1 MTNTRRSAL
10 AMSDTLDLLIINGR
24 VMTPG
29 GLVEADIGIAGGKIV
44 SIGALSGAAA
54 AKTFDAKGLHVLPG
68 VIDSQVHFREPGL
81 EHKEDIAHG
90 TKAAIKGGVTS
101 IFEMPN
107 TSPLTL
113 DAATLQQ
120 KLDIA
125 AETAWSDHAF
135 FMGGN
140 HENADQLSVLEKLP
154 GCAGV
159 KIFMGSST
167 GTLLAKDDDVIA
179 AVLANGNRRVSVH
192 AEDEDRL
199 ISRQGIA
206 TDAESAEAH
215 PDWRDVESAVRAT
228 KRIVKLARDA
238 GRRVHVLHISS
249 ADEMDIL
256 AEHKDLITVE
266 VTLNHLTMA
275 APECYERLGAF
286 AQMNPPVRD
295 ASHREGLWAAV
306 RNGIVDVFGSDHA
319 PHTIEEKERPYP
331 SSPSGMP
338 GVQTSLPL
346 LLDHMNAG
354 RLSLERL
361 VDLTSHGP
369 QRIFNIAGKGR
380 IAVGYDADLVLV
392 DLAAKREITD
402 EWIAS
407 KCGWTPFDGVK
418 VTGWPMATILRGKIV
433 VRDDEVLGEPSG
445 KPVRFV
451 DIMEPA

>member
-1 MTNTRRSAL
+1 
-10 AMSDTLDLLIINGR
+10 MSEKFDLMIKNGQ

-29 GLVEADIGIAGGKIV
+29 GLVQADIGVINGKIIT
-44 SIGALSGAAA
+44 IGSLSNDIAQETYNA
-54 AKTFDAKGLHVLPG
+54 TGLHILPG

-113 DAATLQQ
+113 DEQTLTA
-120 KLDIA
+120 KLER
-125 AETAWSDHAF
+125 AEQTAWCDYAF

-140 HENADQLSVLEKLP
+140 SENAQRLAELERLP

-167 GTLLAKDDDVIA
+167 GTLLAKDDEVIA
-179 AVLANGNRRVSVH
+179 DVLANGVRRVSVH

-199 ISRQGIA
+199 ISRQNIA
-206 TDAESAEAH
+206 VEAEDPEAH

-228 KRIVKLARDA
+228 TRLVNLARKA
-238 GRRVHVLHISS
+238 NRRVHVLHISS
-249 ADEMDIL
+249 RDEMDIL
-256 AEHKDLITVE
+256 AKHKDLISVE
-266 VTLNHLTMA
+266 VTLNHLTLS
-275 APECYERLGAF
+275 APDCYERLGAF

-295 ASHREGLWAAV
+295 LNHQMGLWAAIQ
-306 RNGIVDVFGSDHA
+306 NGIVDVIGSDHA

-346 LLDHMNAG
+346 LLNHMHEG
-354 RLSLERL
+354 RLSLERI
-361 VDLTSHGP
+361 VDLTSAGP
-369 QRIFNIAGKGR
+369 QRLFGIMGKGR

-392 DLAAKREITD
+392 DLKKQRVISD

-407 KCGWTPFDGVK
+407 KCGWTPFDGMSVM
-418 VTGWPMATILRGKIV
+418 GWPVATILRGNIV
-433 VRDDEVLGEPSG
+433 VREDEILGGPMG
-445 KPVRFV
+445 DAVRFF
-451 DIMEPA
+451 ETSTSN

>member
-10 AMSDTLDLLIINGR
+10 AMSDTLDLLITNGR

-29 GLVEADIGIAGGKIV
+29 GLIEADIGVAGGKIV

-54 AKTFDAKGLHVLPG
+54 AETFDAKGLHVLPG

-125 AETAWSDHAF
+125 AATAWSDHAF

-140 HENADQLSVLEKLP
+140 HENADQLSTLEKLP

>member
-1 MTNTRRSAL
+1 
-10 AMSDTLDLLIINGR
+10 MSEAFDLVIRNGQ

-29 GLVEADIGIAGGKIV
+29 GLVEADIGISGGKIAA
-44 SIGALSGAAA
+44 IGALADAPSADSLDAAR
-54 AKTFDAKGLHVLPG
+54 LHVLPG
-68 VIDSQVHFREPGL
+68 VIDTQVHFREPGL

-90 TKAAIKGGVTS
+90 TKAAIKGGVTA

-113 DAATLQQ
+113 DEATLKDKLDRAAATG
-120 KLDIA
+120 
-125 AETAWSDHAF
+125 WCDHAF

-140 HENADQLSVLEKLP
+140 HENAHRLAELEKLP

-167 GTLLAKDDDVIA
+167 GTLLAKDDEVIA
-179 AVLANGNRRVSVH
+179 AVLANGTRRVSVH

-199 ISRQGIA
+199 ISRQNIA
-206 TDAESAEAH
+206 TEAESVEAH

-228 KRIVKLARDA
+228 KRIVKLAREA

-249 ADEMDIL
+249 ADEMEIL
-256 AEHKDLITVE
+256 AKHKDLVTVE

-275 APECYERLGAF
+275 APECYEQLGAF

-295 ASHREGLWAAV
+295 AHHRDGLWEAV

-354 RLSLERL
+354 RLSLQRV
-361 VDLTSHGP
+361 VDLTSAGP
-369 QRIFNIAGKGR
+369 QRIFGIAGKGR
-380 IAVGYDADLVLV
+380 IAVGYDADFVLV

-402 EWIAS
+402 DWIAS
-407 KCGWTPFDGVK
+407 KCGWTPFDGMN
-418 VTGWPMATILRGKIV
+418 VTGWPIATVLRGAIMM
-433 VRDDEVLGEPSG
+433 RDDEVLGAPG
-445 KPVRFV
+445 GQPVRFV
-451 DIMEPA
+451 EAMGTT

>member
-1 MTNTRRSAL
+1 MIGEIVSKTY
-10 AMSDTLDLLIINGR
+10 DLIIKNGQ

-29 GLVEADIGIAGGKIV
+29 GLIKTDLGIQDEKISAV
-44 SIGALSGAAA
+44 GDLATCSAAEIY
-54 AKTFDAKGLHVLPG
+54 DANGLHILPG

-113 DAATLQQ
+113 DEHTLQD
-120 KLDIA
+120 KLNR
-125 AETAWSDHAF
+125 AEKTAWCDYAF

-140 HENADQLSVLEKLP
+140 SENAHQLSYLERLP

-167 GTLLAKDDDVIA
+167 GTLLAKDDEVIA
-179 AVLANGNRRVSVH
+179 DVLANGVRRVSVH

-199 ISRQGIA
+199 ISRQNIA
-206 TDAESAEAH
+206 IESEGPQAH

-228 KRIVKLARDA
+228 SRIVKLAREA
-238 GRRVHVLHISS
+238 NRRVHVLHISS
-249 ADEMDIL
+249 KDEMDIL
-256 AEHKDLITVE
+256 AKHKDLISVE
-266 VTLNHLTMA
+266 VTLNHLTLN
-275 APECYERLGAF
+275 APDCYEQLGAF

-295 ASHREGLWAAV
+295 LIHQTGLWAAIQ
-306 RNGIVDVFGSDHA
+306 NGIVDIIGSDHA

-346 LLDHMNAG
+346 LLNHMHEG
-354 RLSLERL
+354 RLSLQRI
-361 VDLTSHGP
+361 VDLTSAGP
-369 QRIFNIAGKGR
+369 QRLFGIAAKGR
-380 IAVGYDADLVLV
+380 IAIGYDADLVVV
-392 DLAAKREITD
+392 DLKKRRTISD
-402 EWIAS
+402 DWIAS
-407 KCGWTPFDGVK
+407 KCGWTPFDGKSVM
-418 VTGWPMATILRGKIV
+418 GWPTATILRGNIV
-433 VRDDEVLGEPSG
+433 VREDEVVGTPSG
-445 KPVRFV
+445 RAVRFFEADV
-451 DIMEPA
+451 IN

>member
-1 MTNTRRSAL
+1 
-10 AMSDTLDLLIINGR
+10 MSEAFDLVIRNAQ

-29 GLVEADIGIAGGKIV
+29 GLVEADIGILGGKIAA
-44 SIGALSGAAA
+44 IGALA
-54 AKTFDAKGLHVLPG
+54 DASSADSLDATGLHVLPG
-68 VIDSQVHFREPGL
+68 VIDTQVHFREPGL

-90 TKAAIKGGVTS
+90 TKAAIKGGVTA

-113 DAATLQQ
+113 DEATLKD
-120 KLDIA
+120 KLDRA
-125 AETAWSDHAF
+125 TATGWCDHAF

-140 HENADQLSVLEKLP
+140 HENAHRLAELEKLP

-167 GTLLAKDDDVIA
+167 GTLLAKDDEVIA
-179 AVLANGNRRVSVH
+179 AVLASGTRRVSVH

-199 ISRQGIA
+199 ISRQSIA
-206 TDAESAEAH
+206 TEAESVEAH

-228 KRIVKLARDA
+228 KRIVKLAREA

-249 ADEMDIL
+249 AEEMEIL
-256 AEHKDLITVE
+256 AKHKDLVTVE

-295 ASHREGLWAAV
+295 TRHRDGLWAAV

-354 RLSLERL
+354 RLSLQRV
-361 VDLTSHGP
+361 VDLTSAGP
-369 QRIFNIAGKGR
+369 QRIFGIAGKGR
-380 IAVGYDADLVLV
+380 IAVGYDADFVLV

-402 EWIAS
+402 DWIAS
-407 KCGWTPFDGVK
+407 KCGWTPFDGMK
-418 VTGWPMATILRGKIV
+418 VTGWPIATVLRGTIV
-433 VRDDEVLGEPSG
+433 MRDDEVLGAPG
-445 KPVRFV
+445 GQPVRFV
-451 DIMEPA
+451 EAMGMG

>member
-1 MTNTRRSAL
+1 
-10 AMSDTLDLLIINGR
+10 MSEKYDLIIKNGQ

-29 GLVEADIGIAGGKIV
+29 GLFDADIGVTNGKIIT
-44 SIGALSGAAA
+44 IGSLSNDSAEE
-54 AKTFDAKGLHVLPG
+54 TYDATGLHVIPG

-113 DAATLQQ
+113 DQQTLAA
-120 KLDIA
+120 KLER
-125 AETAWSDHAF
+125 AEQTAWCDYAF

-140 HENADQLSVLEKLP
+140 SENAGHLAELERLP

-167 GTLLAKDDDVIA
+167 GTLLAKDDEVIA
-179 AVLANGNRRVSVH
+179 DVLANGVRRVSVH

-199 ISRQGIA
+199 ISRQNIA
-206 TDAESAEAH
+206 IEAEDPEAH

-228 KRIVKLARDA
+228 TRLVKLARKA
-238 GRRVHVLHISS
+238 NRRVHVLHISS
-249 ADEMDIL
+249 KDEMDIL
-256 AEHKDLITVE
+256 AKHKDLISVE
-266 VTLNHLTMA
+266 VTLNHLTLS
-275 APECYERLGAF
+275 APDCYERLGAF

-295 ASHREGLWAAV
+295 LDHQMGLWAAIQ
-306 RNGIVDVFGSDHA
+306 NGIVDVIGSDHA

-346 LLDHMNAG
+346 LLNHMHEG
-354 RLSLERL
+354 RLSLERI
-361 VDLTSHGP
+361 VDLTSAGP
-369 QRIFNIAGKGR
+369 QRLFGIMGKGR
-380 IAVGYDADLVLV
+380 IVVGYDADFVFV
-392 DLAAKREITD
+392 DLKKQRVISD

-407 KCGWTPFDGVK
+407 KCGWTPFDGMSVM
-418 VTGWPMATILRGKIV
+418 GLSLIHI
-433 VRDDEVLGEPSG
+433 
-445 KPVRFV
+445 
-451 DIMEPA
+451 

>member
-1 MTNTRRSAL
+1 
-10 AMSDTLDLLIINGR
+10 MSEAFDLVIRNAQ

-29 GLVEADIGIAGGKIV
+29 GLVEADIGILGGKIAA
-44 SIGALSGAAA
+44 IGALADASSADSLDAA
-54 AKTFDAKGLHVLPG
+54 GLHVLPG
-68 VIDSQVHFREPGL
+68 VIDTQVHFREPGL

-90 TKAAIKGGVTS
+90 TKAAIKGGVTA

-113 DAATLQQ
+113 DEATLKD
-120 KLDIA
+120 KLDRA
-125 AETAWSDHAF
+125 TATGWCDHAF

-140 HENADQLSVLEKLP
+140 HENAHRLAELEKLP

-167 GTLLAKDDDVIA
+167 GTLLAKDDEVIA
-179 AVLANGNRRVSVH
+179 AVLASGTRRVSVH

-199 ISRQGIA
+199 ISRQSIA
-206 TDAESAEAH
+206 TEAESVEAH

-228 KRIVKLARDA
+228 KRIVKLAREA

-249 ADEMDIL
+249 AEEMEIL
-256 AEHKDLITVE
+256 AKHKDLVTVE

-295 ASHREGLWAAV
+295 ARHRDGLWAAV

-354 RLSLERL
+354 RLSLQRV
-361 VDLTSHGP
+361 VDLTSAGP
-369 QRIFNIAGKGR
+369 QRIFGIAGKGR
-380 IAVGYDADLVLV
+380 IAVGYDADFVLV

-402 EWIAS
+402 DWIAS
-407 KCGWTPFDGVK
+407 KCGWTPFDGMK
-418 VTGWPMATILRGKIV
+418 VTGWPIATVLRGTIV
-433 VRDDEVLGEPSG
+433 MRDDEVLGAPG
-445 KPVRFV
+445 GQPVRFV
-451 DIMEPA
+451 EAMGMG

>member
-54 AKTFDAKGLHVLPG
+54 AETFDAKGLHVLPG

-125 AETAWSDHAF
+125 AATAWSDHAF

-319 PHTIEEKERPYP
+319 PHTVEEKERPYP

-433 VRDDEVLGEPSG
+433 ARDDEVLGEPSG

>member
-1 MTNTRRSAL
+1 
-10 AMSDTLDLLIINGR
+10 MSDTLDLLIINGR

-54 AKTFDAKGLHVLPG
+54 AETFDAKGLHVLPG

-125 AETAWSDHAF
+125 AATAWSDHAF

-319 PHTIEEKERPYP
+319 PHTVEEKERPYP

>member
-1 MTNTRRSAL
+1 
-10 AMSDTLDLLIINGR
+10 MSEAFDLVIRNGQ

-29 GLVEADIGIAGGKIV
+29 GLVEADIGISGGKIAA
-44 SIGALSGAAA
+44 IGALADAPSADSLDAAR
-54 AKTFDAKGLHVLPG
+54 LHVLPG
-68 VIDSQVHFREPGL
+68 VIDTQVHFREPGL

-90 TKAAIKGGVTS
+90 TKAAIKGGVTA

-113 DAATLQQ
+113 DEATLKDKLDRAAATG
-120 KLDIA
+120 
-125 AETAWSDHAF
+125 WCDHAF

-140 HENADQLSVLEKLP
+140 HENAHRLAELEKLP

-167 GTLLAKDDDVIA
+167 GTLLAKDDEVIA
-179 AVLANGNRRVSVH
+179 AVLANGTRRVSVH

-199 ISRQGIA
+199 ISRQNIA
-206 TDAESAEAH
+206 TEAESVEAH

-228 KRIVKLARDA
+228 KRIVKLAREA

-249 ADEMDIL
+249 ADEMEIL
-256 AEHKDLITVE
+256 AKHKDLVTVE

-275 APECYERLGAF
+275 APECYEQLGAF

-295 ASHREGLWAAV
+295 AQHRDGLWEAV

-354 RLSLERL
+354 RLSLQRV
-361 VDLTSHGP
+361 VDLTSAGP
-369 QRIFNIAGKGR
+369 QRIFGIAGKGR
-380 IAVGYDADLVLV
+380 IAVGYDADFVLV

-402 EWIAS
+402 DWIAS
-407 KCGWTPFDGVK
+407 KCGWTPFDGMN
-418 VTGWPMATILRGKIV
+418 VTGWPIATVLRGAIMM
-433 VRDDEVLGEPSG
+433 RDDEVLGAPG
-445 KPVRFV
+445 GQPVRFV
-451 DIMEPA
+451 EAMGTT

>member
-44 SIGALSGAAA
+44 SIGALSGGAAA
-54 AKTFDAKGLHVLPG
+54 ETFDAKGLHVLPG

>member
-1 MTNTRRSAL
+1 MPE
-10 AMSDTLDLLIINGR
+10 TLDLVIRNGR

-29 GLVEADIGIAGGKIV
+29 GLVEADIGIAAGKIV
-44 SIGALSGAAA
+44 TIGALAGAKSAGSL
-54 AKTFDAKGLHVLPG
+54 DAKGLHVLPG

-113 DAATLQQ
+113 DAATLKQ

-125 AETAWSDHAF
+125 AATAWCDHAF

-140 HENADQLSVLEKLP
+140 HENADQLATLERLP

-179 AVLANGNRRVSVH
+179 AVLANGTRRVSVH

-199 ISRQGIA
+199 VSRQDIA
-206 TDAESAEAH
+206 TGAGGPSAH

-228 KRIVKLARDA
+228 KRIVKLARA
-238 GRRVHVLHISS
+238 AARRVHVLHISS

-256 AEHKDLITVE
+256 AQHKDLITVE
-266 VTLNHLTMA
+266 VTLNHLTLA

-286 AQMNPPVRD
+286 AQQNPPVRD

-354 RLSLERL
+354 RLSLERV
-361 VDLTSHGP
+361 VDLTAAGP
-369 QRIFNIAGKGR
+369 QRIFNIASKGR

-407 KCGWTPFDGVK
+407 KCGWTPFDGVT
-418 VTGWPMATILRGKIV
+418 VTGWPVATVLRGAV
-433 VRDDEVLGEPSG
+433 VMRDDEVLGEPSG
-445 KPVRFV
+445 KPVHFT
-451 DIMEPA
+451 DTMERA

>member
-1 MTNTRRSAL
+1 
-10 AMSDTLDLLIINGR
+10 MSQTLDLVIRNGR

-29 GLVEADIGIAGGKIV
+29 GLVEADVGIAAGKIV
-44 SIGALSGAAA
+44 SIGALSSAIAIE
-54 AKTFDAKGLHVLPG
+54 TLDAKGLHVLPG
-68 VIDSQVHFREPGL
+68 VIDTQVHFREPGL

-125 AETAWSDHAF
+125 KATAWCDHAF

-140 HENADQLSVLEKLP
+140 HENADQLSTLEKLP

-179 AVLANGNRRVSVH
+179 AVLANGTRRVSVH

-206 TDAESAEAH
+206 TEAESVEAH

-256 AEHKDLITVE
+256 AAHKDLITVE

-295 ASHREGLWAAV
+295 AKHREGLWAAV

-354 RLSLERL
+354 RLSLERV
-361 VDLTSHGP
+361 VDLTSAGP
-369 QRIFNIAGKGR
+369 QRIFGIAGKGR
-380 IAVGYDADLVLV
+380 IAVGYDADFVIV

-407 KCGWTPFDGVK
+407 KCGWTPFDGVS
-418 VTGWPMATILRGKIV
+418 VTGWPIATVLRGNVV
-433 VRDDEVLGEPSG
+433 VRDDEVLGAPSG
-445 KPVRFV
+445 SPVRFV
-451 DIMEPA
+451 DTMEHA

>member
-1 MTNTRRSAL
+1 
-10 AMSDTLDLLIINGR
+10 MSDTLDLLIINGR

-44 SIGALSGAAA
+44 SIGALSGGAAA
-54 AKTFDAKGLHVLPG
+54 ETFDAKGLHVLPG

>member
-1 MTNTRRSAL
+1 
-10 AMSDTLDLLIINGR
+10 
-24 VMTPG
+24 MTPG
-29 GLVEADIGIAGGKIV
+29 GLIKADIAVSGGRIAAIGG
-44 SIGALSGAAA
+44 LSRATAAD
-54 AKTFDAKGLHVLPG
+54 TFDAAGLHVLPG

-81 EHKEDIAHG
+81 EHKEDIGHG

-113 DAATLQQ
+113 DAATLQD
-120 KLDIA
+120 KLDRA
-125 AETAWSDHAF
+125 AATAWCDHAF

-140 HENADQLSVLEKLP
+140 RENADHLATLEKLP

-167 GTLLAKDDDVIA
+167 GTLLAKDDAVIA
-179 AVLANGNRRVSVH
+179 AVLANGVHRVSVH

-199 ISRQGIA
+199 IARQNIA
-206 TDAESAEAH
+206 VEAESVEAH

-228 KRIVKLARDA
+228 TRLIKLARAA

-249 ADEMDIL
+249 RDEMEIL
-256 AEHKDLITVE
+256 ARHKDLATVE

-295 ASHREGLWAAV
+295 AAHRDGLWAAV

-319 PHTIEEKERPYP
+319 PHTVAEKEQPYP

-338 GVQTSLPL
+338 GVQTSLPM

-361 VDLTSHGP
+361 VDLTSAGP
-369 QRIFNIAGKGR
+369 QRIFGIAGKGR
-380 IAVGYDADLVLV
+380 IAVGYDADFAIV
-392 DLAAKREITD
+392 DLAAKRTITD

-407 KCGWTPFDGVK
+407 KCGWTPFDGMR
-418 VTGWPMATILRGKIV
+418 VTGWPIATILRGAIV
-433 VRDDEVLGEPSG
+433 MREDEVLGNPAG
-445 KPVRFV
+445 AAVRFV
-451 DIMEPA
+451 ETMGAA

>member
-1 MTNTRRSAL
+1 MPAR
-10 AMSDTLDLLIINGR
+10 LDLIVQNGR

-44 SIGALSGAAA
+44 LIGALGDASGAEIL
-54 AKTFDAKGLHVLPG
+54 DAKGLHILPG

-90 TKAAIKGGVTS
+90 TMAAIKGGVTS

-125 AETAWSDHAF
+125 AASAWCDYAF

-140 HENADQLSVLEKLP
+140 HENADQLSTLEKLP

-179 AVLANGNRRVSVH
+179 TVLANGTRRVSVH

-206 TDAESAEAH
+206 TDAEGPSAH

-228 KRIVKLARDA
+228 KRIVKLARAA

-266 VTLNHLTMA
+266 VTLNHLTLA
-275 APECYERLGAF
+275 APECYDRLGAF
-286 AQMNPPVRD
+286 AQQNPPVRD
-295 ASHREGLWAAV
+295 AAHREGLWAAV

-361 VDLTSHGP
+361 VDLTSAGP

-380 IAVGYDADLVLV
+380 IAVGYDADLVAV
-392 DLAAKREITD
+392 DLSAKREITD
-402 EWIAS
+402 DWIAS
-407 KCGWTPFDGVK
+407 KCGWTPFDGVT
-418 VTGWPMATILRGKIV
+418 VTGWPIATILRGRV
-433 VRDDEVLGEPSG
+433 VMRDDEILGKPG
-445 KPVRFV
+445 GNPVRFV
-451 DIMEPA
+451 DTMAPA

>member
-1 MTNTRRSAL
+1 
-10 AMSDTLDLLIINGR
+10 MSNALDLVIRNGR

-29 GLVEADIGIAGGKIV
+29 GLVAADIGVAGGKIV
-44 SIGALSGAAA
+44 SIGALADSAAA
-54 AKTFDAKGLHVLPG
+54 ETLDAKGLHVLPG
-68 VIDSQVHFREPGL
+68 VIDTQVHFREPGL

-90 TKAAIKGGVTS
+90 TKAAIKGGVTA

-113 DAATLQQ
+113 DAATLQH

-125 AETAWSDHAF
+125 AATGWCDHAF

-140 HENADQLSVLEKLP
+140 HENADQLSSLEMLP

-179 AVLANGNRRVSVH
+179 AVLANGTRRVSVH

-199 ISRQGIA
+199 VSRQGIA
-206 TDAESAEAH
+206 TGAASVEAH

-266 VTLNHLTMA
+266 VTLNHLTMV

-354 RLSLERL
+354 RLSLER
-361 VDLTSHGP
+361 VVELTSAGP
-369 QRIFNIAGKGR
+369 QRIFGIAGKGR
-380 IAVGYDADLVLV
+380 IAVGYDADFVLV

-407 KCGWTPFDGVK
+407 KCGWTPFDGVT
-418 VTGWPMATILRGKIV
+418 VTGWPMATVLRGNV
-433 VRDDEVLGEPSG
+433 VMRDDEVLGGPGG

-451 DIMEPA
+451 DTMERA

>member
-1 MTNTRRSAL
+1 MPAR
-10 AMSDTLDLLIINGR
+10 LDLIVQNGR

-44 SIGALSGAAA
+44 LIGVLGDASSAEIL
-54 AKTFDAKGLHVLPG
+54 DAKGLHILPG

-90 TKAAIKGGVTS
+90 TMAAIKGGVTL

-125 AETAWSDHAF
+125 AASAWCDYAF

-140 HENADQLSVLEKLP
+140 HENADQLSTLEKLP

-179 AVLANGNRRVSVH
+179 TVLANGTRRVSVH

-206 TDAESAEAH
+206 TDAEGPSAH

-228 KRIVKLARDA
+228 KRIVKLARAA

-266 VTLNHLTMA
+266 VTLNHLTLA
-275 APECYERLGAF
+275 APECYDRLGAF
-286 AQMNPPVRD
+286 AQQNPPVRD
-295 ASHREGLWAAV
+295 AAHREGLWAAV

-361 VDLTSHGP
+361 VDLTSAGP

-380 IAVGYDADLVLV
+380 IAVGYDADLVAV
-392 DLAAKREITD
+392 DLSAKREITD
-402 EWIAS
+402 DWIAS
-407 KCGWTPFDGVK
+407 KCGWTPFDGVT
-418 VTGWPMATILRGKIV
+418 VTGWPIATILRGRV
-433 VRDDEVLGEPSG
+433 VMRDDEILGKPG
-445 KPVRFV
+445 GNPVRFV
-451 DIMEPA
+451 DTMAPA

>member
-1 MTNTRRSAL
+1 
-10 AMSDTLDLLIINGR
+10 MSEVFDLVIRNGQ

-29 GLVEADIGIAGGKIV
+29 GLVEADIGILGGKIV
-44 SIGALSGAAA
+44 AIGALA
-54 AKTFDAKGLHVLPG
+54 DASSADSLDATGLHVLPG
-68 VIDSQVHFREPGL
+68 VIDTQVHFREPGL

-90 TKAAIKGGVTS
+90 TKAAIKGGVTA

-113 DAATLQQ
+113 DEATLKDKLDRAAATG
-120 KLDIA
+120 
-125 AETAWSDHAF
+125 WCDHAF

-140 HENADQLSVLEKLP
+140 HENAHRLAELEKLP

-167 GTLLAKDDDVIA
+167 GTLLAKDDEVIA
-179 AVLANGNRRVSVH
+179 AVLANGTRRVSVH

-199 ISRQGIA
+199 VSRQSIA
-206 TDAESAEAH
+206 TEAESVEAH

-228 KRIVKLARDA
+228 KRIVKLAREA

-249 ADEMDIL
+249 AEEMEIL
-256 AEHKDLITVE
+256 AKHKDLVTVE

-295 ASHREGLWAAV
+295 ARHRDGLWAAV

-354 RLSLERL
+354 RLSLQRV
-361 VDLTSHGP
+361 VDLTSAGP
-369 QRIFNIAGKGR
+369 QRIFGIAGKGR
-380 IAVGYDADLVLV
+380 IAVGYDADFVLV

-402 EWIAS
+402 DWIAS
-407 KCGWTPFDGVK
+407 KCSWTPFDGMK
-418 VTGWPMATILRGKIV
+418 VTGWPIATVLRGTIV
-433 VRDDEVLGEPSG
+433 MRDDEVLGAPG
-445 KPVRFV
+445 GQPVRFV
-451 DIMEPA
+451 EAMGMA

>member
-1 MTNTRRSAL
+1 MSEAL
-10 AMSDTLDLLIINGR
+10 ELVIRNGQ

-29 GLVEADIGIAGGKIV
+29 GLIEADIGVAGGKIV
-44 SIGALSGAAA
+44 SIGALSDAKA
-54 AKTFDAKGLHVLPG
+54 AKTLDAKGLHVLPG

-125 AETAWSDHAF
+125 AATAWSDHAF

-140 HENADQLSVLEKLP
+140 HENAEHLSILEKLP

-179 AVLANGNRRVSVH
+179 AVLTNGTRRVSVH

-206 TDAESAEAH
+206 TAAESVEAH

-295 ASHREGLWAAV
+295 ATHREGLWAAV

-354 RLSLERL
+354 RLSLERV
-361 VDLTSHGP
+361 VDLTSAGP
-369 QRIFNIAGKGR
+369 QRIFGIAGKGR
-380 IAVGYDADLVLV
+380 IAVGYDADFVLV

-402 EWIAS
+402 GWIAS
-407 KCGWTPFDGVK
+407 KCGWTPFDGVN
-418 VTGWPMATILRGKIV
+418 VTGWPMATVLRGQVV
-433 VRDDEVLGEPSG
+433 VRDDEVLGTPSG
-445 KPVRFV
+445 KPVHFV
-451 DIMEPA
+451 DTMEHD